1 MAGSDIVLR
10 VENISKYYGRV
21 TALRDVSFELE
32 RGKVL
37 GLVGDNGAGKST
49 LLKIIAGVI
58 KPTSGK
64 IYDLPRRSRS

>member
-1 MAGSDIVLR
+1 MNFLTEAPFMAGSDIILR
-10 VENISKYYGRV
+10 VENVSKYYGRV

-37 GLVGDNGAGKST
+37 GLVGDSGAGKST

-58 KPTSGK
+58 KQT
-64 IYDLPRRSRS
+64 